1 MGMTALSIC
10 IYGIFAYHGRGSILQ
25 YFFQDK
31 DFKKAPLFQ
40 AHLNPK
46 ASAITTMNV
55 HQSHTIE
62 RAYTGQSFF
71 WGHTPHKGDV
81 VRFKFEED
89 IVLEQ

>member
-1 MGMTALSIC
+1 VIVKFL
-10 IYGIFAYHGRGSILQ
+10 
-25 YFFQDK
+25 FQDK

-46 ASAITTMNV
+46 AKAITTINV
-55 HQSHTIE
+55 YQTHTLE

-81 VRFKFEED
+81 MRFKFDED
-89 IVLEQ
+89 VLLEQ

>member
-1 MGMTALSIC
+1 MKNL
-10 IYGIFAYHGRGSILQ
+10 
-25 YFFQDK
+25 FQDK

-46 ASAITTMNV
+46 AFAITTINV
-55 HQSHTIE
+55 YQSHTID
-62 RAYTGQSFF
+62 RAYTGQGFF

-89 IVLEQ
+89 IILEQ